1 MQRRFG
7 RLRLVAVLAV
17 VVVSLTGFQ
26 TRAYKHRSNGSGSG
40 GGCSSSH
47 STSHSYNGGSSG
59 STSGSGS
66 TTGSTSGSGAKP
78 TASVKSCADGD
89 GSSVVV
95 VDDTAGGKGGDYVV
109 EVTFYDADGTKVDT
123 GRKSAYIIAGGTTE
137 VVVEMD
143 DPALDDGHLTC
154 KITGLS

>member
-1 MQRRFG
+1 MQRRLG
-7 RLRLVAVLAV
+7 GLRLVAVLAV

-26 TRAYKHRSNGSGSG
+26 TRVHKHRSSGSGSG

-47 STSHSYNGGSSG
+47 STSHSYNTGSSG
-59 STSGSGS
+59 STSGS
-66 TTGSTSGSGAKP
+66 TSGSGTKP
-78 TASVKSCADGD
+78 TASVMSCADGD

-109 EVTFYDADGTKVDT
+109 EVTFYDADGKKVDT
-123 GRKSAYIIAGGTTE
+123 GRKGAYITAGGTTN

-143 DPALDDGHLTC
+143 NPELDDGHLTC
-154 KITGLS
+154 KVTGLS